1 MFSVKLMGEERD
13 TFGQLEQANRRKTVE
28 LVAVFVLIYAVCGS
42 GLDLIF
48 HTFRIVNHQLTGLPW
63 LTIAAVLIAST
74 QAVWAWYR
82 GSSIVIS
89 AVQGDDLTPASVKEQ
104 AVVDVVSEMALA
116 ARMPMPRVCVMED
129 PAPNAFAAG
138 RDPEHSV
145 ICVTRGLIDQLDRE
159 ELQGVIAHEMAHIR
173 GHDTRVTQMAVVMVG
188 GFALL
193 SGSGLRMAAAIR
205 EAAIPFVGILLIPI
219 FILGAVGW
227 CFSKAVAIALSRQRE
242 YLADAAAVEFT
253 RNPTALIRALEHI
266 ARIESPLKAAL
277 RGVAPLFIVDPF
289 ECGGSGWTEYLDEVA
304 RIESQQDMTKEQ
316 RDAQVASFVVK
327 GMPQISFQSRF
338 SSHPP
343 LHDRIA
349 RLRALLHEPSGVPVE
364 YPAEILAK
372 RKAAAKVVAE
382 TTKNNPEVAA
392 ALVASMIQGNPV
404 AQVLRAFGENS
415 PASGLVPAQPSE
427 PERTSTD
434 PSEQATYQKLYEYN
448 LGLTGDK
455 ARASAG
461 QAPNLASP
469 LEALR
474 TMDPAQLQAILA
486 SGFAAAQKKSAAV
499 PESIASERP
508 PSKKLHYLFWLV
520 IALSAGAII
529 ASLTMK

>member
-1 MFSVKLMGEERD
+1 LFSVKLMGEERD

-48 HTFRIVNHQLTGLPW
+48 HTFRVVNHQLTGFPW

-116 ARMPMPRVCVMED
+116 ARMPMPRVCVMGD

-193 SGSGLRMAAAIR
+193 SGSVLRMAAAIR

-277 RGVAPLFIVDPF
+277 RGVASLFIVDPF

-304 RIESQQDMTKEQ
+304 RIESQQGMTKEQ
-316 RDAQVASFVVK
+316 RDAQVAGFVVK
-327 GMPQISFQSRF
+327 GMPQISFQSPF

-349 RLRALLHEPSGVPVE
+349 RLRALLHEPSGVPGASPAGEASGTSGMKVLANGGVNLSELDGWWAEAYEPEAGWALGDGREHGEDPGWDAAEALQMHGILEHEVIARFYDRDGDGLPRKWITMMRESMARLTPQFSANRAVRE
-364 YPAEILAK
+364 YTEKYYLP
-372 RKAAAKVVAE
+372 
-382 TTKNNPEVAA
+382 VAA
-392 ALVASMIQGNPV
+392 MYRQREASRGALGVQMC
-404 AQVLRAFGENS
+404 F
-415 PASGLVPAQPSE
+415 
-427 PERTSTD
+427 
-434 PSEQATYQKLYEYN
+434 
-448 LGLTGDK
+448 
-455 ARASAG
+455 
-461 QAPNLASP
+461 
-469 LEALR
+469 
-474 TMDPAQLQAILA
+474 
-486 SGFAAAQKKSAAV
+486 
-499 PESIASERP
+499 
-508 PSKKLHYLFWLV
+508 
-520 IALSAGAII
+520 
-529 ASLTMK
+529 